1 MTNSFELNKSTESG
15 LQSGKVEDVTVTKSG
30 PMKHRDPGADQDL
43 SFSRRR
49 PSGDNIERDI
59 CNHCGLISYDNPKI
73 VVGAVV
79 THADKFLLCRRAI
92 EPRKGFWTL
101 PAGFME
107 HGESVEEGAKREARE
122 EANVEIVLRNLLAVY
137 SIPRLS
143 QVQIMFCAE
152 MLTPAFSAGPE
163 SLEVALFA
171 WDEIPWTELAFPSV
185 HWALTQFHSIKG
197 QDIFAPFGNPD
208 GASGNM
214 FPERQ
219 P

>member
-1 MTNSFELNKSTESG
+1 MQT
-15 LQSGKVEDVTVTKSG
+15 GKVTDVATIEPG
-30 PMKHRDPGADQDL
+30 PMKHRDPEAAQDL
-43 SFSRRR
+43 SFSRRK
-49 PSGDNIERDI
+49 PTGDNIERDI
-59 CNHCGLISYDNPKI
+59 CDHCGLINYDNPKI
-73 VVGAVV
+73 VVGSVV
-79 THADKFLLCRRAI
+79 TYAEKFLLCRRAI

-122 EANVEIVLRNLLAVY
+122 EANVEITLRNLLAVY

-152 MLTPAFSAGPE
+152 MLTPEFSAGSE
-163 SLEVALFA
+163 SLEVALFS

-185 HWALTQFHSIKG
+185 HWALTQFNGVKG
-197 QDIFAPFGNPD
+197 QDVFAPFGNPD
-208 GASGNM
+208 GANGNM
-214 FPERQ
+214 FPVRQ